1 MSTNDQ
7 PRRSDRHRDDY
18 DDEQPEKGGLF
29 KKILLWIIGIIIL
42 LIVAGTALFFY
53 YASSA
58 PKISRNELAS
68 QSTTTIYDDQNR
80 VISRLG
86 AQKREYASNSQIPT
100 NLKHA
105 VVSIEDRRFYKHHG
119 VDPIRIMGAATA
131 NVFGRSTGMQGGST
145 LTQQLV
151 KLSVFSTAASDRTLK
166 RKAQEAWLAINVER
180 HFSKN
185 QILDFYI
192 NKVYMGNGVYGMQTA
207 AQYYYGKDLDEL
219 DLSQTATLA
228 GMPQS
233 PTYYNPLVANPK
245 YATQRRNE
253 VLNAMVRSKY
263 ITQSQANQAASESI
277 TDGLDP
283 NHGNTSDSGTGVKE
297 KVVDAYVKQVLAELE
312 AKGYNPYTDGL
323 HVHTNLDLDA
333 QEHLYDAANNSVD
346 FQSNK
351 MQAGVAVTDPHNGQI
366 IAMLG
371 GRHTGNV
378 VYGLNRAVQTNR
390 SSGSTAKPI
399 IDYGP
404 AIEYLQWPTFKTVQ
418 DTRFVYPGTNKVLH
432 DFDNKYKGSM
442 TMRAALVQSR
452 NVPAVR
458 TLQEVGIKR
467 ATTFVNGL
475 GISQKEPYT
484 LQSGIALYIS
494 PLQVSA
500 AYAAF
505 ANGGTY
511 YKPYYISSMT
521 NRDGSTTNYGP
532 HGSRAMSKATAYM
545 ITDML
550 KGVFKGQGS
559 ATAAQIDGVHQ
570 AGKTGTT
577 NYPSGSGHS
586 GAMDSWMAGYT
597 KNYSI
602 AVWTGYDHPMQESG
616 ITDHYT
622 ESAQLLYKDLM
633 EYLDGQNH
641 ASNWAMP
648 DTVEAVRVNGHR
660 QLVIKDS
667 KWALEYT
674 ADDTDSDNDNSSS
687 SIFSSSRS
695 ESRSNNSSRESS
707 SSASSESRSNSNDN
721 NNNNGNTSNSAPAA
735 SSSASS
741 ASSTQ
746 SSNGNNNGGNNT
758 SQSNAT
764 QNNNGGGNTQQ

>member
-1 MSTNDQ
+1 MTSNDQ
-7 PRRSDRHRDDY
+7 PRRSDRHNADY
-18 DDEQPEKGGLF
+18 DNVDDEPRKGSLI
-29 KKILLWIIGIIIL
+29 KRILLWILGIIVL
-42 LIVAGTALFFY
+42 LFVAGTALFFF

-58 PKISRNELAS
+58 PRISRNELAG
-68 QSTTTIYDDQNR
+68 QNTTTIYDDQNR
-80 VISRLG
+80 IISRLG
-86 AQKREYASNSQIPT
+86 AQKREYAKSDQVPD

-105 VVSIEDRRFYKHHG
+105 VVAIEDRRFYKHHG

-131 NVFGRSTGMQGGST
+131 NIFGHSAGMQGGST

-151 KLSVFSTAASDRTLK
+151 KLSVFSTAASDRTFK

-219 DLSQTATLA
+219 DLAQEAMLA

-233 PTYYNPLVANPK
+233 PSYYNPLVSNTK

-263 ITQSQANQAASESI
+263 ISQSQANQAAAESV

-283 NHGNTSDSGTGVKE
+283 SHGNTSNNGTGVKE
-297 KVVDAYVKQVLAELE
+297 KIIDAYVKQVLANLE
-312 AKGYNPYTDGL
+312 AKGYNPYSDGL
-323 HVHTNLDLDA
+323 KVHTNLDLDA
-333 QEHLYDAANNSVD
+333 QEHLYDAANNSVS
-346 FQSNK
+346 FQSNQ
-351 MQAGVAVTDPHNGQI
+351 MQTGVAVTDPHNGQVV
-366 IAMLG
+366 AMLG

-390 SSGSTAKPI
+390 SSGSTAKPLM
-399 IDYGP
+399 DYGP
-404 AIEYLQWPTFKTVQ
+404 AIEYLQWPTFKRVL
-418 DTRFVYPGTNKVLH
+418 DTKFVYPGTNKVLR
-432 DFDNKYKGSM
+432 DFDNHYKGAM

-452 NVPAVR
+452 NVPAIR

-467 ATTFVNGL
+467 ATDFVNGL
-475 GISQKEPYT
+475 GISQKDPYT

-494 PLQVSA
+494 PLQISA
-500 AYAAF
+500 AYGAF

-511 YKPYYISSMT
+511 YKPYYISSIT
-521 NRDGSTTNYGP
+521 TQDGDVKQFNPQGK
-532 HGSRAMSKATAYM
+532 RAMSKATAYM

-550 KGVFKGQGS
+550 KGVFNAADQGS
-559 ATAAQIDGVHQ
+559 ASAAKLAGVYQ

-602 AVWTGYDHPMQESG
+602 AVWTGYDHPMQSPG
-616 ITDHYT
+616 LSDQGTQ
-622 ESAQLLYKDLM
+622 SAILLYKDLM
-633 EYLDGQNH
+633 DYLDSQNH
-641 ASNWAMP
+641 ASNWSMP
-648 DTVEAVRVNGHR
+648 DTVEAVRVHGKR

-667 KWALEYT
+667 KWALEYA
-674 ADDTDSDNDNSSS
+674 ADDSDDDSDQDEDSLSSS
-687 SIFSSSRS
+687 SSSKNSSRS
-695 ESRSNNSSRESS
+695 SDENSDENSGHHASTASSASSFS
-707 SSASSESRSNSNDN
+707 SSASSAGSSS
-721 NNNNGNTSNSAPAA
+721 SAPAA
-735 SSSASS
+735 SSASS
-741 ASSTQ
+741 ASTAPSAG
-746 SSNGNNNGGNNT
+746 NG
-758 SQSNAT
+758 QP
-764 QNNNGGGNTQQ
+764 